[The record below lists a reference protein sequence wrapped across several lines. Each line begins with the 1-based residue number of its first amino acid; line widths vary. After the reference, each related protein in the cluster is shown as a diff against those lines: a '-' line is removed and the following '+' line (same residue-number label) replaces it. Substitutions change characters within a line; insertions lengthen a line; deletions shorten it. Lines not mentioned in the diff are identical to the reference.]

1 MARTSGKGSNNRG
14 VQQFSWVAPAQ
25 QFLKDPAGP
34 DSLIFNRQNGGFS
47 SQFNIFSSQF
57 GVFSRQFVILT
68 SKNANVVNENA
79 ILGRQS
85 GNFSRQITN
94 LDKQN
99 GAMKVCISLNLK
111 VGLGTNSQNEIL
123 GVRHFTLDP

>member
-1 MARTSGKGSNNRG
+1 MARISKTGSNNRG

-25 QFLKDPAGP
+25 QNSMDLAGP
-34 DSLIFNRQNGGFS
+34 DYLIFYWQNGIFS

-68 SKNANVVNENA
+68 SKNADVVNENA
-79 ILGRQS
+79 ILSRQN
-85 GNFSRQITN
+85 GNFSRQIAN
-94 LDKQN
+94 LDRQN
-99 GAMKVCISLNLK
+99 GAIRVCLNFNLK

-123 GVRHFTLDP
+123 RVRHFTLDP